1 MPVKISIIESNLF
14 FAEGLK
20 YALSEYF
27 TQKGRVVEFLAE
39 ENSNAAVDLV
49 FIAQSESGNVAYC
62 DRDVHEAGVS
72 PLYIAMRKIK
82 PAQVTREKSC
92 SRELGVLDSHAD
104 IEALFHLLD
113 DKLWRMS
120 VISMAARPCYFCL
133 SRRLSGREKEVVSY
147 LRLGVNQT
155 QAAKYMHLSV
165 KTVHTYKQ
173 SVMRKLNLK
182 RRNDFF
188 SWLVKASI

>member
-1 MPVKISIIESNLF
+1 MSVKISIIENNLF

-27 TQKGRVVEFLAE
+27 TLKGRNVEFLAE
-39 ENSNAAVDLV
+39 RNGNATVDLV
-49 FIAQSESGNVAYC
+49 FIGQPESVNVAYC
-62 DRDVHEAGVS
+62 DRDIQDTGVS
-72 PLYIAMRKIK
+72 PLYISIRKIK
-82 PAQVTREKSC
+82 PAQTTREKAC
-92 SRELGVLDSHAD
+92 SRELGVLDCHAGLA
-104 IEALFHLLD
+104 ALFHLLD
-113 DKLWRMS
+113 DKLWRMN
-120 VISMAARPCYFCL
+120 VISAAATPCYFCL

-155 QAAKYMHLSV
+155 QTAKYMHLSV

-182 RRNDFF
+182 KRNDLFT
-188 SWLVKASI
+188 WLLKA

>member
-1 MPVKISIIESNLF
+1 MSVKISIIDNNLF

-27 TQKGRVVEFLAE
+27 TLRGKTVEFLAE
-39 ENSNAAVDLV
+39 ENSNAAVDLI
-49 FIAQSESGNVAYC
+49 FISQSESGSVTYC
-62 DRDVHEAGVS
+62 DRGAHETAVS
-72 PLYIAMRKIK
+72 PLYIAIRKIK
-82 PAQVTREKSC
+82 PAQTTKENTC
-92 SRELGVLDSHAD
+92 SRELGVLDCHGGL
-104 IEALFHLLD
+104 EALFHLLD

-120 VISMAARPCYFCL
+120 IISAAATPCFFCL

-173 SVMRKLNLK
+173 SVMRKLNFRK
-182 RRNDFF
+182 RNDLFN
-188 SWLVKASI
+188 WLLRE

>member
-1 MPVKISIIESNLF
+1 MSVKISIIENNLF
-14 FAEGLK
+14 FSEGLK

-27 TQKGRVVEFLAE
+27 TLKGITVYFLAE
-39 ENSNAAVDLV
+39 ENSNATADLV
-49 FIAQSESGNVAYC
+49 FIAQSESSNVAYC
-62 DRDVHEAGVS
+62 DRDVHKAGVS

-82 PAQVTREKSC
+82 TAQVNGKKSC
-92 SRELGVLDSHAD
+92 SHELGVLDYHAG

-120 VISMAARPCYFCL
+120 VISTVARPCYFCL

-155 QAAKYMHLSV
+155 QAAKYMQLSV

-173 SVMRKLNLK
+173 SVMRKLNFK
-182 RRNDFF
+182 RRSDLF
-188 SWLVKASI
+188 SWLLKD

>member
-1 MPVKISIIESNLF
+1 MSVKISIIEKNLF

-27 TQKGRVVEFLAE
+27 TLKGRTVDFLAE
-39 ENSNAAVDLV
+39 ENSNATVDLV
-49 FIAQSESGNVAYC
+49 FIAQSDSGNAAYC
-62 DRDVHEAGVS
+62 DRDVHEAGIS
-72 PLYIAMRKIK
+72 PLYIAIRKIK
-82 PAQVTREKSC
+82 PAQATKENAC
-92 SRELGVLDSHAD
+92 SRELGVLDCRAGL
-104 IEALFHLLD
+104 EALFHLLD

-120 VISMAARPCYFCL
+120 VIGAAATPCFFCL

-173 SVMRKLNLK
+173 SVMRKLNFRK
-182 RRNDFF
+182 RNDLFN
-188 SWLVKASI
+188 WLLRE

>member
-1 MPVKISIIESNLF
+1 MSVKISIIENKLF
-14 FAEGLK
+14 FFEGLK

-27 TQKGRVVEFLAE
+27 ALKGITVYFLAE
-39 ENSNAAVDLV
+39 ENSNATADLV
-49 FIAQSESGNVAYC
+49 FIAQSESSNVAYC
-62 DRDVHEAGVS
+62 DRDVHKAGVS

-82 PAQVTREKSC
+82 TAQVNGKKSC
-92 SRELGVLDSHAD
+92 SHELGVLDYHAG

-120 VISMAARPCYFCL
+120 VISTAAKPCYFCL

-155 QAAKYMHLSV
+155 QAAKYMQLSV

-173 SVMRKLNLK
+173 SVMRKLNFRK
-182 RRNDFF
+182 RNDLFN
-188 SWLVKASI
+188 WLLKE

>member
-1 MPVKISIIESNLF
+1 MSVKISIIENNLF

-20 YALSEYF
+20 YALSDYF
-27 TQKGRVVEFLAE
+27 TLKGRTVEFFAE
-39 ENSNAAVDLV
+39 EKSNATVDLV
-49 FIAQSESGNVAYC
+49 FIAQSESGNMTYC
-62 DRDVHEAGVS
+62 DRDVHETSVS

-82 PAQVTREKSC
+82 TAQVNGKKSC
-92 SRELGVLDSHAD
+92 SHELGVLDYHAG

-120 VISMAARPCYFCL
+120 VISTVARPCYFCL

-147 LRLGVNQT
+147 LRLGINQT

-173 SVMRKLNLK
+173 SVMRKLNFRK
-182 RRNDFF
+182 RNDLFN
-188 SWLVKASI
+188 WLLKE

>member
-1 MPVKISIIESNLF
+1 MSVKISIIDNNLF

-27 TQKGRVVEFLAE
+27 TRKGRTVEFLAE
-39 ENSNAAVDLV
+39 EKSNAAVDLV
-49 FIAQSESGNVAYC
+49 FIAQPESGSVTYC
-62 DRDVHEAGVS
+62 DRDAHEAAVS

-82 PAQVTREKSC
+82 PAQAIREKAC
-92 SRELGVLDSHAD
+92 SRELGVLDCHAGL
-104 IEALFHLLD
+104 EALFHLLD

-120 VISMAARPCYFCL
+120 VISTAARPCYFCL

-155 QAAKYMHLSV
+155 QAAKYMQLSV

-182 RRNDFF
+182 RRNDLF
-188 SWLVKASI
+188 SWLLKA

>member
-1 MPVKISIIESNLF
+1 MSVKISIIENNLF

-27 TQKGRVVEFLAE
+27 SLKGETVEFLAE

-49 FIAQSESGNVAYC
+49 FIAQSESGNVSYC
-62 DRDVHEAGVS
+62 DRGTRETDS
-72 PLYIAMRKIK
+72 PPLYISIRKIK
-82 PAQVTREKSC
+82 PAQATKEKAC
-92 SRELGVLDSHAD
+92 SRELGVLDCHAD
-104 IEALFHLLD
+104 LEALFHLLD

-120 VISMAARPCYFCL
+120 VISAAATPCFFCL

-173 SVMRKLNLK
+173 SVMRKLNL
-182 RRNDFF
+182 RRKNDFF
-188 SWLVKASI
+188 SWLLKV